1 MDSSALKSA
10 LFRQVDSSSLVAFR
24 VAFGA
29 IMLWEVKRYL
39 VLGRVARYWIEPSFH
54 FTYPFFGWVHPWSG
68 DGMYLHFYVL
78 GVLAA
83 FIAFGFLYRLSAFLF
98 FLAFSYVF
106 LLEEAQYLNHFYL
119 IVLISFLMI
128 WVPAHRSMSIDA
140 RLRPRLRSET
150 VPAWAVALLAGQIG
164 VVYLLGGI
172 AKIGPDWLRG
182 EPMRAWLAARDDF
195 PLIGAFFTTEWMVY
209 LMSYGGML
217 IDLAALPLLVMRRT
231 RAFMFGAL
239 VLFHLMNAGL
249 FSIGIFPWFMIAATT
264 LFFRPDWPR
273 RLLEDL
279 WIDPNRRGSIAW
291 LGAVVC
297 AVLAVWLN
305 EALELIPALI
315 GAIAGALLFWQVAQ
329 PSERQRGFSLR
340 ALGWTGMGIT
350 EKRVMV
356 LLTIWFAVQVT
367 VPLRH
372 FFIPGYVS
380 WTEEGHKFAW
390 HMKLR
395 DKDATTRFI
404 VYDGA
409 DGRSWEIDAENIL
422 TRRQYTK
429 MSARPYMIHRFARFL
444 AETLAANGYPKAE
457 VRVDAMAS
465 LNGRAYQR
473 LVDPKV
479 DLGHTPVSI
488 RHAAWIVPLTE
499 PLKD

>member
-1 MDSSALKSA
+1 
-10 LFRQVDSSSLVAFR
+10 
-24 VAFGA
+24 
-29 IMLWEVKRYL
+29 
-39 VLGRVARYWIEPSFH
+39 
-54 FTYPFFGWVHPWSG
+54 
-68 DGMYLHFYVL
+68 
-78 GVLAA
+78 
-83 FIAFGFLYRLSAFLF
+83 
-98 FLAFSYVF
+98 
-106 LLEEAQYLNHFYL
+106 
-119 IVLISFLMI
+119 
-128 WVPAHRSMSIDA
+128 
-140 RLRPRLRSET
+140 
-150 VPAWAVALLAGQIG
+150 
-164 VVYLLGGI
+164 
-172 AKIGPDWLRG
+172 
-182 EPMRAWLAARDDF
+182 
-195 PLIGAFFTTEWMVY
+195 
-209 LMSYGGML
+209 
-217 IDLAALPLLVMRRT
+217 
-231 RAFMFGAL
+231 
-239 VLFHLMNAGL
+239 
-249 FSIGIFPWFMIAATT
+249 
-264 LFFRPDWPR
+264 
-273 RLLEDL
+273 
-279 WIDPNRRGSIAW
+279 
-291 LGAVVC
+291 
-297 AVLAVWLN
+297 
-305 EALELIPALI
+305 
-315 GAIAGALLFWQVAQ
+315 
-329 PSERQRGFSLR
+329 
-340 ALGWTGMGIT
+340 MGIT

-409 DGRSWEIDAENIL
+409 DGRSWEIDAEKIL